1 MPVAGLAGAH
11 RAIDAALGI
20 NDGNSSSGKHN
31 HQLCLSLLPLFS
43 FSDANHVL
51 HQDWLR
57 GCKALRLYEMADDK
71 ELWQQLLD
79 TYGNASHSAIE
90 LAKISF
96 LVPMEPHISLLFR
109 AMVDGLSRIVDVATG
124 QQNKE
129 AKRRDIMANRTILR
143 VRRTI
148 LEPPLKAWQAFV
160 ISERSMR
167 KRIAKF
173 SRRIL
178 NRDCSRAFNQ
188 WLAARFGGDRHV
200 DYGQLRG
207 FINRLKNQGLVKSIG
222 TWRAQAERRR
232 GLRAVIVRM
241 KLVHVVKAMNRWQAV
256 ARSTA
261 ERREYLRGCLAAMSP
276 EGRAK
281 RKAFNEWMP
290 LALAR
295 RRLRSSALSLAHRY
309 IRAALNTWV
318 AAAMERAE
326 QLYAVHCAVVS
337 MRNRGARAALNAWI
351 SYGEE
356 MHEEKRR
363 LRAALGSFRGDGVR
377 KAYNTWIG
385 LSRARR
391 RMITALGR
399 LTLRSSYRAFARW
412 RDNASQPTRGASR
425 IVATWRADGQM
436 VRKAWNTWL
445 ECVEVAWSMRRAVSA
460 ISRRGEY
467 KAFSTWAV
475 AVMGRTKR
483 LQAMGGSLASMRNR
497 GIRLALNA
505 WMELAESAANDRRR
519 LLSASKAFTGDVS
532 RKAWYS
538 WLEMTTL
545 QHELARQREGMRS
558 SLKRFIMQSQSR
570 AFESWCMLAKE
581 AAAKQ
586 AKMRSCLATLSPEG
600 RAMRKAFNSW
610 GEAAAMLRN
619 LQRAAS
625 SLVHRYTRLGW
636 NGWVEFADEQAQRQ
650 KAMSKAVAS
659 MSQRGER
666 AALNSWVAFAEAAGE
681 QRRLLK
687 SAGAAFKGDGARKA
701 WNQWVHVAASNLT
714 MQRAGLALCNRLQ
727 RLSFNSW
734 SQMALLRGQQ
744 LQSMRKAVVSLANRE
759 LRGSLNSWLGWL
771 EAATEDRRR
780 QKGAAASM
788 MQRGLRQGYNSW
800 NYVWKERKAL
810 LKAASFLVRR
820 AERLSFDKW
829 ATNSAALGQ
838 EHKQRAQA
846 MKRALTSMCNRGI
859 RLALNAWMELAES
872 AANDRRRLLSASKAF
887 TGDVSRKAWYS
898 WLEMTT
904 LQHELARQREGMRS
918 SLKRFIMQSQSRAFE
933 SWCMLAKEAA
943 AKQAKMRSCL
953 ATLSP
958 EGRAMRKAFNSWG
971 EAAAMLRNLQRAA
984 SSLVHRYT
992 RLGWNGWVEFADEQ
1006 AQRQKAMS
1014 KAVASMSQRGER
1026 AALNSWVAFA
1036 EAAGEQRR
1044 LLKSAGAAF
1053 KGDGARK
1060 AWNQWVHVAAAQ
1072 SHSRRLAMQA
1082 AGRLIH
1088 APMARALLTW
1098 QAVVVERSR
1107 ALDLIAK
1114 SSKFFADGTGRAWN
1128 QWCSLMASWYRLRRF
1143 ARRLLRRDLVRA
1155 WGQWEESA
1163 DARRR
1168 LQQLSKRALNS
1179 DIYHAWL
1186 QWSTSLLDMSR
1197 MRRFASRLLRRGL
1210 AKTFDTWLEQVDAI
1224 HQVRKRMKPIARRM
1238 LLRGLGAA
1246 LNKWLDVSSK
1256 GRRLRAIGRRMM
1268 NSGLVRCL
1276 NRWSLAAYE
1285 SARSLRLLKRVASR
1299 VASRV
1304 KVRVFEAW
1312 ARATD
1317 ETKAERETKQRRAL
1331 NMMRNR
1337 GLAAAFYGWIAAT
1350 KDAAKLRHKYLA
1362 RWFHALTIKCYLA
1375 WSKWARQEVDTR
1387 ARMRAIAIRIARR
1400 TEVIVLQ
1407 EWHRYVAY
1415 AREQLA
1421 IAARRWRQAGVW
1433 RCFEHLRDHAERQAR
1448 LKRLASRLLSGV
1460 LNGLQLRMFYAWKG
1474 QVESQVQRREQT
1486 LLHSIQRMRFGALSI
1501 AMDQWRQLVMDARR
1515 QHHEAEMQAA
1525 ALLASKQTRAGSE
1538 SAPGAESA
1546 ALKAEVAELRRSL
1559 DLTRRELKAVSFASA
1574 KRYELAIVRAELLT
1588 RPPAGSVKESDEKED
1603 EESTTFPSIHA
1614 SLWRYAAPFVPDEVQ
1629 ERLLKAATLPPPK
1642 QTPVSLTEIPPQSS
1656 FLRRLNDEAP
1666 LTFRPPSPNEPP
1678 PGVPAPP
1685 TPKAH
1690 ITRPSPRAQRM
1701 VQAST
1706 SAPQAVGLKSAKSK
1720 EDIVTEVTLR
1730 NMQYHAERVGIHGM
1744 AACPPA

>member
-1 MPVAGLAGAH
+1 M
-11 RAIDAALGI
+11 
-20 NDGNSSSGKHN
+20 
-31 HQLCLSLLPLFS
+31 
-43 FSDANHVL
+43 L

-701 WNQWVHVAASNLT
+701 WNQWVHVAA
-714 MQRAGLALCNRLQ
+714 
-727 RLSFNSW
+727 
-734 SQMALLRGQQ
+734 
-744 LQSMRKAVVSLANRE
+744 
-759 LRGSLNSWLGWL
+759 
-771 EAATEDRRR
+771 
-780 QKGAAASM
+780 
-788 MQRGLRQGYNSW
+788 
-800 NYVWKERKAL
+800 
-810 LKAASFLVRR
+810 
-820 AERLSFDKW
+820 
-829 ATNSAALGQ
+829 
-838 EHKQRAQA
+838 
-846 MKRALTSMCNRGI
+846 
-859 RLALNAWMELAES
+859 
-872 AANDRRRLLSASKAF
+872 
-887 TGDVSRKAWYS
+887 
-898 WLEMTT
+898 
-904 LQHELARQREGMRS
+904 
-918 SLKRFIMQSQSRAFE
+918 
-933 SWCMLAKEAA
+933 
-943 AKQAKMRSCL
+943 
-953 ATLSP
+953 
-958 EGRAMRKAFNSWG
+958 
-971 EAAAMLRNLQRAA
+971 
-984 SSLVHRYT
+984 
-992 RLGWNGWVEFADEQ
+992 
-1006 AQRQKAMS
+1006 
-1014 KAVASMSQRGER
+1014 
-1026 AALNSWVAFA
+1026 
-1036 EAAGEQRR
+1036 
-1044 LLKSAGAAF
+1044 
-1053 KGDGARK
+1053 
-1060 AWNQWVHVAAAQ
+1060 AQ

-1246 LNKWLDVSSK
+1246 LNKWLDVASE

-1501 AMDQWRQLVMDARR
+1501 VMDQWRQLVMDARR

-1603 EESTTFPSIHA
+1603 EGATTFPSIHA

-1744 AACPPA
+1744 AACSPA